1 MSKPTTYRR
10 ARKYLL
16 PIIGFVIAA
25 FFLAPYAV
33 MFLSSLKDN
42 GDLFASP
49 AVYLPHHWVWDN
61 WVKAFTYAP
70 LAGYLRVSL
79 IVAGAGTALVL
90 VVSMPAAYYT
100 ARFRFRGRSAYLYL
114 VLITQMF
121 APTALVIGIY
131 REFFQLHLTDSLVG
145 LIIADAAFNLAFSVW
160 ILQAYFGSIP
170 KEIEEA
176 AQLDGTT
183 RLQALRRVIIPI
195 AAPGVVTAVIFTFIA
210 IWNEFVV
217 ALTLISSANNYPLTV
232 GLNSYIGEYQVEYQY
247 LFVASVVAIVPVV
260 VLFAFIERF
269 LVRGL
274 TAGGVK

>member
-1 MSKPTTYRR
+1 MHRRGAYSR
-10 ARKYLL
+10 ARKVIL
-16 PIIGFVIAA
+16 PIIGFLIAA
-25 FFLAPYAV
+25 FFLAPYLV

-49 AVYLPHHWVWDN
+49 ARYLPRHWVWSN

-70 LAGYLRVSL
+70 LAGYLKVSC
-79 IVAGAGTALVL
+79 IIAGAGTALVL
-90 VVSMPAAYYT
+90 AVSMPAAYYT
-100 ARFRFRGRSAYLYL
+100 ARFRFRGRTAYLYL

-131 REFFQLHLTDSLVG
+131 REFFQLHLTDTLVG
-145 LIIADAAFNLAFSVW
+145 LIIADASFNLAFAVW
-160 ILQAYFGSIP
+160 ILQAYFASIP

-176 AQLDGTT
+176 ALLDGTT
-183 RLQALRRVIIPI
+183 RMQALRRVVVPI

-217 ALTLISSANNYPLTV
+217 ALTLISSAGNYPLTV

-247 LFVASVVAIVPVV
+247 LFVASLVAIIPVV
-260 VLFAFIERF
+260 ILFAFIERF
-269 LVRGL
+269 LIRGL